1 MAVTCKDIMNLEICS
16 KLKLCGGAQGLDRIV
31 TWPYIKN
38 MDTISEWIHGGEL
51 IFVIGAKED
60 VSEGGLLHLMDEA
73 VKNEI
78 AGVVM
83 LCGEDYM
90 KSIPKSVIKYAN
102 EYAIPLFK
110 MPFRL
115 KLIDITREIS
125 DYIVCDRERNK
136 EHVNFAEQSILNL
149 LLNDSSKEE
158 LLAYCRLKLQPLIEA
173 DKVLKSEYVLT
184 LKQYLDHD
192 NSLIKTAQ
200 AMFIHRN
207 TLVNRM
213 KKIDGLLLTDMN
225 ENEVQNEYYN
235 IYKVL
240 QYFGEI

>member
-1 MAVTCKDIMNLEICS
+1 MAVTCRDIMNLEICS
-16 KLKLCGGAQGLDRIV
+16 KLKLCGGAKGIDKIV

-60 VSEGGLLHLMDEA
+60 VSERGLLNLMDEA
-73 VKNEI
+73 VKNDI
-78 AGVVM
+78 AGVVL

-90 KSIPKSVIKYAN
+90 RSIPKSVIKHAN
-102 EYAIPLFK
+102 EHTIPLFK
-110 MPFRL
+110 MPFRI

-136 EHVNFAEQSILNL
+136 EHVKFAEQSILDL
-149 LLNDSSKEE
+149 LLSYSGREE
-158 LLAYCRLKLQPLIEA
+158 LLAYCWMKLQPLMEA

-184 LKQYLDHD
+184 LEKYLE
-192 NSLIKTAQ
+192 NNNNLIKTAE

-207 TLVNRM
+207 TLVNRIR
-213 KKIDGLLLTDMN
+213 KIESLLGTDINGN
-225 ENEVQNEYYN
+225 ELRNEFYN

-240 QYFGEI
+240 QYYGQL

>member
-1 MAVTCKDIMNLEICS
+1 MAVTCRDIMNLEICS
-16 KLKLCGGAQGLDRIV
+16 NLKLCGGAEGLDKIV

-60 VSEGGLLHLMDEA
+60 VSERGLLNLMDEA
-73 VKNEI
+73 VKNNI
-78 AGVVM
+78 AGVVL

-90 KSIPKSVIKYAN
+90 RSIPKSVKKYAN
-102 EYAIPLFK
+102 EYGIPLFK

-136 EHVNFAEQSILNL
+136 EHVKFAEQSILNL
-149 LLNDSSKEE
+149 LLNNNSKNE
-158 LLAYCRLKLQPLIEA
+158 LLAYCRMRLQPLMEA
-173 DKVLKSEYVLT
+173 DKVLKSEFVVT
-184 LKQYLDHD
+184 LQQYLEND
-192 NSLIKTAQ
+192 NSLVKTAE

-207 TLVNRM
+207 TLINRM
-213 KKIDGLLLTDMN
+213 KKIDSLLNIDIN
-225 ENEVQNEYYN
+225 ENVTRNEYYN

-240 QYFGEI
+240 HYFGEL

>member
-1 MAVTCKDIMNLEICS
+1 MSVTCKDIMNLEICTR
-16 KLKLCGGAQGLDRIV
+16 LKLCGGAEGLNKIV

-60 VSEGGLLHLMDEA
+60 VSERGLLNLMEEA
-73 VKNEI
+73 LANNI
-78 AGVVM
+78 SGVVM

-90 KSIPKSVIKYAN
+90 KSIPKSVVQFAN
-102 EYAIPLFK
+102 QFAIPLFK
-110 MPFRL
+110 MPFML

-125 DYIVCDRERNK
+125 DYIVCDREKNK
-136 EHVNFAEQSILNL
+136 EHVQFKEQSILDL
-149 LLNDSSKEE
+149 LLKESNREE
-158 LLAYCRLKLQPLIEA
+158 LLAYCWMKLQPLTEA
-173 DKVLKSEYVLT
+173 DKVLKSEYVVT
-184 LKQYLDHD
+184 LQRYLENN
-192 NSLIKTAQ
+192 NSLIKTAE

-213 KKIDGLLLTDMN
+213 KKIDSLLGVDLNQN
-225 ENEVQNEYYN
+225 EPRNEYYN

-240 QYFGEI
+240 QYFGE